1 LPGVRDASTSD
12 EARWNIA
19 YLDRHLESVIG
30 LKVLE
35 ALGVPVGVVDDVLDR
50 DTQRHRVG
58 SGLVNVP

>member
-1 LPGVRDASTSD
+1 MRGASTSD

-30 LKVLE
+30 LNVLE
-35 ALGVPVGVVDDVLDR
+35 ALGVLVGMVDDVLDR
-50 DTQRHRVG
+50 DTERHRVG